1 MHACL
6 WGLVCSCE
14 SCDIRTSSGRYQ
26 VYKSFVGELAMHLQ
40 EVDKD
45 SAASGEARLRVERMI
60 EDKVQPPP
68 TTLPLMSHQAHAHAH
83 GWGSVVLQ
91 DLHAQHQAA
100 TNVLPATQDQ

>member
-1 MHACL
+1 MHTCV

-60 EDKVQPPP
+60 EDKVQRPP
-68 TTLPLMSHQAHAHAH
+68 TTLPLMSHQAHAHGRGFA
-83 GWGSVVLQ
+83 VLQ

-100 TNVLPATQDQ
+100 TIVLPAKQDP